1 MRYDFRVM
9 NWKLF
14 FKHRK
19 NKILA
24 TSLSGIA
31 LAILLSYHILGVIL
45 YGSSYFDFRTLW
57 NAALTLV
64 VYTIIFVCNIRNDNF
79 AYTGIL
85 GFVFFIT
92 FDNIYSLF
100 VSGIF
105 DAPALFSGQAEPG
118 VVAIFALTL
127 LGNAAMAVSGIVLYI
142 WIRRY
147 MFGVL
152 SDFNKIRVMG
162 IVFAGLLLV
171 AAGFGIGL
179 FMLLGLYD
187 PTFLWLL
194 YAQPVSEVVMAIA
207 ICFTLERLRR
217 I

>member
-1 MRYDFRVM
+1 MRVM

-31 LAILLSYHILGVIL
+31 LAILLSYHILGVIV

-85 GFVFFIT
+85 AFVFFIT
-92 FDNIYSLF
+92 FDNIYNLF

-105 DAPALFSGQAEPG
+105 DMPALFSGAADPAAI
-118 VVAIFALTL
+118 AIFVFTL
-127 LGNAAMAVSGIVLYI
+127 LGNAAMAVSGIILYI

-147 MFGVL
+147 MFGIL
-152 SDFNKIRVMG
+152 SNFNKIRIMG

-171 AAGFGIGL
+171 AVGCGVGL
-179 FMLLGLYD
+179 FMVLGLFD
-187 PTFLWLL
+187 SSLLWFL
-194 YAQPVSEVVMAIA
+194 YAEPVSEVVMAIA